1 MEVVYI
7 LKELII
13 DVPDTFDQPYLLQQ
27 KVFEF
32 LEHGSTKYIK
42 NFCILYRIDKLS
54 SKHIEKLISDWDV
67 KSIGYAPE
75 GNSGKDKVNIIKEM
89 CNLAQVSLVFFD
101 YNLGDMGTKVM
112 IDQCLQ
118 KDVYLKT
125 CRLDLDN
132 KIT

>member
-75 GNSGKDKVNIIKEM
+75 GNSGKGQSKYH
-89 CNLAQVSLVFFD
+89 Q
-101 YNLGDMGTKVM
+101 GDVQFSSRVTH
-112 IDQCLQ
+112 IFRLQ
-118 KDVYLKT
+118 FRGYGY
-125 CRLDLDN
+125 
-132 KIT
+132 